1 MDPNELLKTHSHDY
15 EPRATGAFYQMHHLF
30 NPYMWVPLM
39 LDDPRINI
47 ALNYVKGAILS
58 LSKFY
63 VDEGD
68 DGDEPGEGS
77 PVKQFVVKQITRW
90 WQTTAVKMLTA
101 LEWGYCGLEPL
112 YHECDGMIQYAGA
125 NRFEPFDIRAVSKKG
140 TLVGLELKRHD
151 REPLYLGFPK
161 SLWHVHGREHNPLY
175 GLSKLRSAFRPWGD
189 LYHQNGLLAIKRLY
203 FYKYAFQGETICYPA
218 GVHTTPGGVEK
229 PNVDIAREILEQV
242 RSGGVI
248 ALPSTVDAATGQ
260 RLWFLEPRPSL
271 SGAADLLE
279 EIDRLRVEMAE
290 AIGVPPELIEAAET
304 GSGYSGRRV
313 PQQAFRGMLQDIVYW
328 LVGDFDQQVCRKLV
342 KLNFGIDEPKYEIVP
357 FGLIRDES
365 EEQAGG
371 EMISLN
377 DRRIPAG
384 VAKSNKVAA

>member
-1 MDPNELLKTHSHDY
+1 MSH
-15 EPRATGAFYQMHHLF
+15 AF

-39 LDDPRINI
+39 LEDPRVAIS
-47 ALNYVKGAILS
+47 LNYVKGAILS

-68 DGDEPGEGS
+68 DSDDPGEGS
-77 PVKQFVVKQITRW
+77 PIKQFVVKQISRW

-112 YHECDGMIQYAGA
+112 FHECEGQIHYSGA
-125 NRFEPFDIRAVSKKG
+125 NRFDPNDIKAVTKRG
-140 TLVGLELKRHD
+140 TLVGLELKRQSN
-151 REPLYLGFPK
+151 EPLYLGFPK

-175 GLSKLRSAFRPWGD
+175 GLSKLRAAFRPWGD
-189 LYHQNGLLAIKRLY
+189 LYHQNGLIAIKRLY
-203 FYKYAFQGETICYPA
+203 FFKYAFQGETICYPA
-218 GVHTTPGGVEK
+218 GTTIFPSGQEK
-229 PNVDIAREILEQV
+229 PNVEIAREILEQV
-242 RSGGVI
+242 RSGGII
-248 ALPSTVDAATGQ
+248 ALPSTIDAATGQ

-279 EIDRLRVEMAE
+279 EVDRLRIEIAE
-290 AIGVPPELIEAAET
+290 AIGVPPEIIEASET

-342 KLNFGIDEPKYEIVP
+342 QLNFGIDEPKYEIVP
-357 FGLIRDES
+357 YGLIRDES
-365 EEQAGG
+365 EEQTDGQVVA
-371 EMISLN
+371 MD
-377 DRRIPAG
+377 DRSIPSG
-384 VAKSNKVAA
+384 VAQGNKVAA